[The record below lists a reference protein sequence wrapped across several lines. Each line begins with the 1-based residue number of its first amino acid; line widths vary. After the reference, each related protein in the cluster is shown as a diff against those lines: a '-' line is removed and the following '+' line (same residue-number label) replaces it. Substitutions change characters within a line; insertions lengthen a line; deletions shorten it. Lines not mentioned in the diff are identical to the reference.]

1 MTDFTHPIDLD
12 QVRRAAGILD
22 GWAVRTPLLRSRE
35 LDSLTG
41 ANVVL
46 KPENLQ
52 RTGSFKFR
60 GGFTAVSSLT
70 PELQRRGVVA
80 FSSGNHA
87 QAIAL
92 AARLRR
98 IDATIVMPADA
109 PAMKLDATRGYGAEV
124 VTYDRATGDREAI
137 ARTIAEERGR
147 TVIPPYDHPAVM
159 AGQGTTA
166 LELVE
171 DGGELT
177 MLIAPVGGGGL
188 MAGCATAAKA
198 LLPGIRVIGV
208 EPAAGDD
215 TRRSLAAGEPVA
227 VPLPDTIADGLQAP
241 HPGELTFAI
250 NRRLVDAIEV
260 VSDAEIVAAMRLLF
274 EAFKVVAEPSGA
286 VALAAL
292 VSGRID
298 VADHRVGV
306 IISGGNVSAERFAQ
320 LNADASLS
328 S

>member
-60 GGFTAVSSLT
+60 GAFTAVSSLD

-171 DGGELT
+171 DGGALDV
-177 MLIAPVGGGGL
+177 LIAPVGGGGL

-241 HPGELTFAI
+241 TRASSHSRSTGGWSMRSRSCPTPRSSPRCGCCS
-250 NRRLVDAIEV
+250 RRSRSSRSRPAR
-260 VSDAEIVAAMRLLF
+260 S
-274 EAFKVVAEPSGA
+274 PSP
-286 VALAAL
+286 
-292 VSGRID
+292 RW
-298 VADHRVGV
+298 
-306 IISGGNVSAERFAQ
+306 
-320 LNADASLS
+320 
-328 S
+328 